1 MKQIQLNHSDNVKGV
16 LFLEQELKQGVHL
29 TVQPSNQ
36 FKTTRIVVNFLA
48 PLQQETVTKRSL
60 LASLLETNAKDYP
73 TQTALAAKLSQLY
86 GASFGASVSRR
97 GQLHCFSVSL
107 TLVNDRYLPADDA
120 VLKSG
125 LAFLKQVLF
134 RPNATEAGFD
144 ETTFQREKQNLAA
157 YFADIADNKQ
167 AYASLALQQLYFA
180 ADPAQAQPSFGNAVD
195 LAPLTA
201 KQLWDYYQQMM
212 ATDQVEIV
220 VLGQVDPTVIAQ
232 TLQTFPFT
240 DRATTT
246 VSPFYQQS
254 LWATPKVKQEKQ
266 AVVQG
271 KLNLAYQQ
279 PVTYHDADF
288 VPMMVTNAL
297 FGGSAL
303 SLLFANVRE
312 KASLAYYASS
322 RLDTFRGTLLVQ
334 TGIEPKNYQAVL
346 DIIQAQLTALQQ
358 QDFELE
364 RLAKIK
370 ATLINDF
377 VTGLDSMGYLMNQ
390 ALMQRLLPTRT
401 LALDD
406 LTRQIQAVTP
416 AQIATQAAHLKL
428 QAIYFLT
435 SEEGNA

>member
-1 MKQIQLNHSDNVKGV
+1 MKDLKGV

-29 TVQPSNQ
+29 TVQPSTQ

-48 PLQQETVTKRSL
+48 PLQRETVTKRSL
-60 LASLLETNAKDYP
+60 LASLLETNSKDYP

-86 GASFGASVSRR
+86 GASFGVNISRR
-97 GQLHCFSVSL
+97 GRLHCFSVSL

-120 VLKSG
+120 ILQAG

-134 RPNATEAGFD
+134 RPNVTTHGFD
-144 ETTFQREKQNLAA
+144 DATFQREKQNLAA
-157 YFADIADNKQ
+157 YLADIADNKQ

-180 ADPAQAQPSFGNAVD
+180 DDAAQAQPSFGNLTD

-201 KQLWDYYQQMM
+201 TAVFDYYQKML
-212 ATDQVEIV
+212 ATDRVEIV
-220 VLGQVDPTVIAQ
+220 VLGQVEPVVISQAFQ
-232 TLQTFPFT
+232 DFPFT
-240 DRATTT
+240 ARTGTIP
-246 VSPFYQQS
+246 SPFYQQTA
-254 LWATPKVKQEKQ
+254 WMMPKVKQEHQ

-288 VPMMVTNAL
+288 VPMLVTNAL

-322 RLDTFRGTLLVQ
+322 RLDTFRGTMFVQ

-346 DIIQAQLTALQQ
+346 DIIAAQLTALQQ
-358 QDFELE
+358 QDFEPE

-370 ATLINDF
+370 ATMINDF

-390 ALMQRLLPTRT
+390 VLLRRLLPTRI
-401 LALDD
+401 LS
-406 LTRQIQAVTP
+406 LTQLTQQIQAVTP
-416 AQIATQAAHLKL
+416 AQIATQARHLKL

-435 SEEGNA
+435 SEEERA

>member
-1 MKQIQLNHSDNVKGV
+1 
-16 LFLEQELKQGVHL
+16 LEQTLKQGVHL
-29 TVQPSNQ
+29 TVQPSKQ

-48 PLQQETVTKRSL
+48 PLQRDTVTKRSL
-60 LASLLETNAKDYP
+60 LASLLETNSKDYP

-107 TLVNDRYLPADDA
+107 TLVNDRYLPANET
-120 VLKSG
+120 VLTDG

-144 ETTFQREKQNLAA
+144 AATFQREKQNLAA
-157 YFADIADNKQ
+157 YLADIADNKQ

-180 ADPAQAQPSFGNAVD
+180 DDPAQAQPSFGNAAD

-201 KQLWDYYQQMM
+201 KMLWDYYQQML

-220 VLGQVDPTVIAQ
+220 VLGQVVPETICQA
-232 TLQTFPFT
+232 LQDFPFT
-240 DRATTT
+240 DRAVTAI
-246 VSPFYQQS
+246 SPFYQQA
-254 LWATPKVKQEKQ
+254 LWQTPKIKQEKQ

-288 VPMMVTNAL
+288 VPMLVTNAL

-322 RLDTFRGTLLVQ
+322 RLDTFRGTMFVQ

-364 RLAKIK
+364 RLEKIK

-377 VTGLDSMGYLMNQ
+377 VTGLDSVGYLMNQ
-390 ALMQRLLPTRT
+390 ALMRQLLPNRT
-401 LALDD
+401 LSLDD
-406 LTRQIQAVTP
+406 LTQQIQAVTP
-416 AQIATQAAHLKL
+416 AQIAAQAAQLKL

-435 SEEGNA
+435 SEEENA

>member
-1 MKQIQLNHSDNVKGV
+1 M
-16 LFLEQELKQGVHL
+16 EQTLKQGVHL
-29 TVQPSNQ
+29 TVQPSKQ

-48 PLQQETVTKRSL
+48 PLQRDTVTKRSL
-60 LASLLETNAKDYP
+60 LASLLETNSKDYP

-107 TLVNDRYLPADDA
+107 TLVNDRYLLANET
-120 VLKSG
+120 VLTDG

-144 ETTFQREKQNLAA
+144 AATFQREKQNLAA
-157 YFADIADNKQ
+157 YLADIADNKQ

-180 ADPAQAQPSFGNAVD
+180 DDSAQAQPSFGNAAD

-201 KQLWDYYQQMM
+201 KMLWDYYQQML

-220 VLGQVDPTVIAQ
+220 VLGQVVPETICQA
-232 TLQTFPFT
+232 LQDFPFT
-240 DRATTT
+240 DRAVTAI
-246 VSPFYQQS
+246 SPFYQQA
-254 LWATPKVKQEKQ
+254 LWQTPKIKQEKQ

-288 VPMMVTNAL
+288 VPMLVTNAL

-322 RLDTFRGTLLVQ
+322 RLDTFRGTMFVQ

-364 RLAKIK
+364 RLEKIK

-377 VTGLDSMGYLMNQ
+377 VTGLDSVGYLMNQ
-390 ALMQRLLPTRT
+390 ALMRQLLPNRT
-401 LALDD
+401 LSLDD
-406 LTRQIQAVTP
+406 LTQQIQAVTP
-416 AQIATQAAHLKL
+416 AQIAAQAAQLKL

-435 SEEGNA
+435 SEEENA